1 MLLSAT
7 ITNISRCS
15 LHDGPGIRTVVYFK
29 GCPLRCRWCHNP
41 ETLSPRPQLLY
52 LPTKC
57 ICCGECIKVCPEH
70 HTVSDGKMK
79 LLRDGCS
86 ACGRCAEVCP
96 TGALTLAGEQK
107 SVSEIMDEIK
117 KDAHYYKSSG
127 GGVTFSGGECLLHP
141 EFVFELAKTCRE
153 EGIHTAVETA
163 LFVPWENVER
173 VLPYVDLFFADL
185 KIADSEKHKKFT
197 GQPNELIIENLKKLS
212 QSAKE
217 LIVRIPVIPSVN
229 DSDGDIAEF
238 AGILKTLGS
247 SLKYVELLKYN
258 NLAKSKYDIAGM
270 TYESFADEPQTDER
284 MKSLAAS
291 LAEASGIK
299 CIC

>member
-1 MLLSAT
+1 
-7 ITNISRCS
+7 
-15 LHDGPGIRTVVYFK
+15 
-29 GCPLRCRWCHNP
+29 
-41 ETLSPRPQLLY
+41 
-52 LPTKC
+52 
-57 ICCGECIKVCPEH
+57 
-70 HTVSDGKMK
+70 
-79 LLRDGCS
+79 
-86 ACGRCAEVCP
+86 
-96 TGALTLAGEQK
+96 LTLAGEQK

-127 GGVTFSGGECLLHP
+127 GGVTFWGGECLLHP

-212 QSAKE
+212 KRAKE

-270 TYESFADEPQTDER
+270 TYESFAEDPQTDER